1 VIVRVDM
8 HCHTGWG
15 SGDTHTDPNLL
26 IRQAKAYGLDALCF
40 TEHNQLWD
48 FAKLQRLAEK
58 HEFTLFPGME
68 VDTDLAH
75 VLVFGLRE
83 PRRWLR
89 FPSVEEL
96 RRRVDE
102 AGGAM
107 IVAHP
112 FRKRRKPRD
121 GDLHNGDAH
130 AVVEEA
136 LTLDGFG
143 LFDAVEVFN
152 GLAGNAERR
161 LARAFAERLAKPTTG
176 GSDTHRHP
184 EVGATFTV
192 FDDPICNEREL
203 IEAIKAGRMRGSDWA
218 ADGVADERHE
228 RIIHR
233 G

>member
-1 VIVRVDM
+1 MIVRVDM

-48 FAKLQRLAEK
+48 IDKLQRLAEK
-58 HEFTLFPGME
+58 HQFTLFPGME
-68 VDTDLAH
+68 TDTDIGH

-107 IVAHP
+107 IIAHP
-112 FRKRRKPRD
+112 FRKRRRARDDNLRD
-121 GDLHNGDAH
+121 GDARAIVD
-130 AVVEEA
+130 EA

-152 GLAGNAERR
+152 GLADAGERM
-161 LARAFAERLAKPTTG
+161 LAGDLAERLGRPTTG

-192 FDDPICNEREL
+192 FEDPICTEREL
-203 IEAIKAGRMRGSDWA
+203 IEAIKDGRMRGSDWA

-233 G
+233 R